1 MGGYPGV
8 IRGGGGGGG
17 RRKSYDPVSEE
28 SSGRRVIR
36 GKRRVGVSRGLQ
48 GSSGV
53 GGQEK
58 VILPCMWDYQGSMS

>member
-1 MGGYPGV
+1 M
-8 IRGGGGGGG
+8 
-17 RRKSYDPVSEE
+17 SEE
-28 SSGRRVIR
+28 SSGRR
-36 GKRRVGVSRGLQ
+36 GGQWEEEGHQGQEKSGELSRGLQ